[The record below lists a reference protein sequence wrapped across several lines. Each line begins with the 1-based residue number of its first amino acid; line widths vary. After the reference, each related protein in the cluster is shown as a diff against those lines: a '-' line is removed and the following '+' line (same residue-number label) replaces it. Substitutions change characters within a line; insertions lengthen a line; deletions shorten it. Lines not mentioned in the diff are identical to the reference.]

1 MRRKPPETVPDLN
14 PRSGSSTI
22 VMERD
27 YRLLTPL
34 YGGGVEAGKVDT
46 TTPIHGTGIRG
57 QLRFWWRATRGG
69 LFNGDRRQLK
79 AAEDRIWGSTES
91 GSQVAIAVTRP
102 DPGSVLTLPKDK
114 NGKPVYVGSIGSPYS
129 YVAFPLRPQ
138 DGKPAGTV
146 HEGVTFSLELSFPKA
161 ISDDVQ
167 AALWA
172 WEMFGGV
179 GARTRRGFGVVH
191 CTDVRAGAGSAA
203 FAKAD
208 WQWVYDCRQA
218 RTKLLEHVMAFVAEG
233 PFPEDVAHLSR
244 DKRRYKVTTAGNNA
258 MERWENLFGALRDFR
273 QDRSGKFGR
282 SKWPEPD
289 AIRFLTHQPTHLPVT
304 RRAIYSPRIDK
315 FPRAAF
321 GLPIIFEFKGGAY
334 DASQSNMEPR
344 KTTLTLADHE
354 RLASPL
360 ILRPLPCGQGQFVGL
375 ALILDGIRIPPGQLQ
390 LKEIEVNGRLI
401 ANVAPDLTAGEATL
415 IDGKHSKKIS
425 NDILQSFLDSL

>member
-69 LFNGDRRQLK
+69 RFNGDRRQMK

-91 GSQVAIAVTRP
+91 GSQVAIAVTRSE
-102 DPGSVLTLPKDK
+102 PGSVLTLPNDS
-114 NGKPVYVGSIGSPYS
+114 NGKPVYVGSIRSPYS

-146 HEGVTFSLELSFPKA
+146 HKGVTFSLELSFPKA

-179 GARTRRGFGVVH
+179 GARTRRGFGALY
-191 CTDVRAGAGSAA
+191 CTDVRDNKGSAA

-244 DKRRYKVTTAGNNA
+244 DKRRYKVTTAGKNE
-258 MERWENLFGALRDFR
+258 MECWENLFRALRDFR
-273 QDRSGKFGR
+273 QNRRGGRGR

-289 AIRFLTHQPTHLPVT
+289 VIRDATGQSFKDRDHDVLVYDPIIP
-304 RRAIYSPRIDK
+304 K

-321 GLPIIFEFKGGAY
+321 GLPIIFQFHRDHKHPTDPDRDPRDTKLELSGA
-334 DASQSNMEPR
+334 D
-344 KTTLTLADHE
+344 

-390 LKEIEVNGRLI
+390 LKEMGGASIIAPADKVLTTGELSRINREQGR
-401 ANVAPDLTAGEATL
+401 T
-415 IDGKHSKKIS
+415 IS
-425 NDILQSFLDSL
+425 SDILQSFLDSL